1 MDTSALLW
9 YKTPADDWNKAL
21 PLGNGRIGAMVFSQ
35 PLEERIQ
42 LNEDSVWSGGFRER
56 NNKSALPNLEKVR
69 KLLFEEKI
77 NEAEKIINDAF
88 CGTPVN
94 QRHYMPLG
102 DMNVIHY
109 KESECDFK
117 SRSLDLNTAVCTTE
131 YAINGVDYTREMFI
145 SQPDQVLVMHITA
158 SEKKAISVRVRIDG
172 RDDYF
177 DDNSPVHDNDILF
190 YGGCGSEDGINFAA
204 YIKVLHK
211 GGKVY
216 PYGSFITCEDC
227 DEVTILLGAQTSYRC
242 EDYKGQAVFDVER
255 AEEKSYAQLKADH
268 IADYKSYYDRANI
281 SLCDNSSGNSTLPTD
296 ESSDRICHGH
306 HDFCL

>member
-1 MDTSALLW
+1 MDTFALLW
-9 YKTPADDWNKAL
+9 YKAPADDWNKAL

-77 NEAEKIINDAF
+77 SEAEKIIYDAF

-117 SRSLDLNTAVCTTE
+117 RRSLDLNTAVCTTE
-131 YAINGVDYTREMFI
+131 YLSLI
-145 SQPDQVLVMHITA
+145 HI
-158 SEKKAISVRVRIDG
+158 
-172 RDDYF
+172 
-177 DDNSPVHDNDILF
+177 
-190 YGGCGSEDGINFAA
+190 
-204 YIKVLHK
+204 
-211 GGKVY
+211 
-216 PYGSFITCEDC
+216 
-227 DEVTILLGAQTSYRC
+227 
-242 EDYKGQAVFDVER
+242 
-255 AEEKSYAQLKADH
+255 
-268 IADYKSYYDRANI
+268 
-281 SLCDNSSGNSTLPTD
+281 
-296 ESSDRICHGH
+296 
-306 HDFCL
+306 

>member
-77 NEAEKIINDAF
+77 NEAEKIIYDAF

-131 YAINGVDYTREMFI
+131 YADR
-145 SQPDQVLVMHITA
+145 
-158 SEKKAISVRVRIDG
+158 KSVV
-172 RDDYF
+172 
-177 DDNSPVHDNDILF
+177 
-190 YGGCGSEDGINFAA
+190 
-204 YIKVLHK
+204 
-211 GGKVY
+211 
-216 PYGSFITCEDC
+216 
-227 DEVTILLGAQTSYRC
+227 
-242 EDYKGQAVFDVER
+242 
-255 AEEKSYAQLKADH
+255 
-268 IADYKSYYDRANI
+268 
-281 SLCDNSSGNSTLPTD
+281 
-296 ESSDRICHGH
+296 
-306 HDFCL
+306 